1 VEKDNMIGIINYGL
15 GNVQAFANIYKN
27 LNLNYQ
33 LVDNE
38 EDILKCSK
46 LVFPGVGHFDHA
58 MTLFNDSGLKNVIEQ
73 KVLIDKTP
81 IIGICVGMQMLAKS
95 SEEGVLPGLGWIDG
109 EVKKFS
115 TENLTHKSK
124 LPQMGWNTIQHSGT
138 HSIFNNIPSD
148 SRFYFLHSYYFKCT
162 SESNVLCTTN
172 YGINYHSAVFKDN
185 IYGVQFHPEKSHQNG
200 VQLLQNFAN
209 L

>member
-58 MTLFNDSGLKNVIEQ
+58 MTLFNNSGLKNVIEQ

-95 SEEGVLPGLGWIDG
+95 SDEGVLPGLGWIDG

-115 TENLTHKSK
+115 TENL
-124 LPQMGWNTIQHSGT
+124 
-138 HSIFNNIPSD
+138 
-148 SRFYFLHSYYFKCT
+148 
-162 SESNVLCTTN
+162 
-172 YGINYHSAVFKDN
+172 
-185 IYGVQFHPEKSHQNG
+185 
-200 VQLLQNFAN
+200 
-209 L
+209 

>member
-1 VEKDNMIGIINYGL
+1 MIGIINYGL

-58 MTLFNDSGLKNVIEQ
+58 MTLFNNSGLKNVIEQ

-81 IIGICVGMQMLAKS
+81 IIQPDI
-95 SEEGVLPGLGWIDG
+95 
-109 EVKKFS
+109 VKKSFIKS
-115 TENLTHKSK
+115 TSYKFNKSIILK
-124 LPQMGWNTIQHSGT
+124 HI
-138 HSIFNNIPSD
+138 
-148 SRFYFLHSYYFKCT
+148 K
-162 SESNVLCTTN
+162 
-172 YGINYHSAVFKDN
+172 
-185 IYGVQFHPEKSHQNG
+185 
-200 VQLLQNFAN
+200 
-209 L
+209 